1 LPFLYNKQLCGIV
14 GGKSYQL
21 GESDSAVLSAESSL
35 WPAMSIG
42 KSVVLN
48 YLMNSS
54 EQTQSSKVGKSI
66 VFILL
71 ELLVV

>member
-1 LPFLYNKQLCGIV
+1 MYCNADCTAGNEVCQTDGR
-14 GGKSYQL
+14 SRS
-21 GESDSAVLSAESSL
+21 EASAESSL

-54 EQTQSSKVGKSI
+54 EQTQLSTAGK
-66 VFILL
+66 LL
-71 ELLVV
+71 CVPYCRLHCMNCL